1 MLRQYPE
8 ARTSESISGMTSIK
22 KAAYK
27 RAIRALP
34 PKMAIGLMYFSRF
47 GRFPSFSR
55 PKDFTEK
62 IQVSK
67 LTDRD
72 PLMTLCSDKV
82 LVKDYVAGLIG
93 AKHVIPT
100 LWSGVEFTARE
111 ARTWPIPFV
120 IKANHASGTN
130 HFVRSQEE
138 LDWAEIKTLCKYWLK
153 KPFGRS
159 SHEWAYKNIK
169 RQLLVEPFISCD
181 DTLPLDY
188 KVFVFNGVSHF
199 ILVVLD
205 REDHLKLCVYDRTWT
220 KCDFTIKKFSLYK
233 GAVAAPQNLEQ
244 MLRFA
249 ETLSGDFP
257 FVRCD
262 FYEVEGHIYFGEM
275 TFYPLAGFGL
285 FTPRE
290 WDRTF
295 GNLWT

>member
-111 ARTWPIPFV
+111 ALSWPIPFV

-138 LDWAEIKTLCKYWLK
+138 LDWAEIKTLCKDWLAK
-153 KPFGRS
+153 SFGRS
-159 SHEWAYKNIK
+159 SYEWAYQNIK

-181 DTLPLDY
+181 RTLPLDY
-188 KVFVFNGVSHF
+188 KIFVFNGVSHF
-199 ILVVLD
+199 IQVHTG
-205 REDHLKLCVYDRTWT
+205 RENNHETCYFDRTWT
-220 KCDFTIKKFSLYK
+220 KCDITSKYPVFE
-233 GAVAAPQNLEQ
+233 GALAAPRNLEQ
-244 MLRFA
+244 MLHFA
-249 ETLSGDFP
+249 EIVSGDFP

-262 FYEVEGHIYFGEM
+262 FYEVEGHLYFGEM
-275 TFYPLAGFGL
+275 TFYPDSGFGT
-285 FTPRE
+285 FRPRE
-290 WDRTF
+290 WNRKLGD
-295 GNLWT
+295 LWG

>member
-1 MLRQYPE
+1 
-8 ARTSESISGMTSIK
+8 MTSVA
-22 KAAYK
+22 KAVYK

-34 PKMAIGLMYFSRF
+34 LKIAISLKYFRES
-47 GRFPSFSR
+47 GRFPSFSH
-55 PKDFTEK
+55 PKDFNEK

-67 LTDRD
+67 LYDRN
-72 PLMTLCSDKV
+72 PLMTVCSDKV
-82 LVKDYVAGLIG
+82 LVKNYVAGLIG

-138 LDWAEIKTLCKYWLK
+138 LDWAEIKTLCKDWLAK
-153 KPFGRS
+153 SFGRG
-159 SHEWAYKNIK
+159 SHEWAYQNIK

-181 DTLPLDY
+181 RMLPLDY
-188 KVFVFNGVSHF
+188 KVFVFNGVSDF
-199 ILVVLD
+199 IQVDLD
-205 REDHLKLCVYDRTWT
+205 REDHHKRCFYDRTWT
-220 KCDFTIKKFSLYK
+220 KCDFTIKYPLYK

-244 MLRFA
+244 MLCFA

-262 FYEVEGHIYFGEM
+262 FYEVEGHPYFGEM
-275 TFYPLAGFGL
+275 TFYPGAGFEL

-290 WDRTF
+290 WDRKF
-295 GNLWT
+295 GNLWA